1 MNPNNSL
8 SCRHENGRGFMVLL
22 KIEEVM
28 DIVILTV
35 MLLNL
40 SCPQGEISALLYWK
54 SEWLLKFHI
63 SQDARHAAEEEI
75 YTNLNQKIDQ
85 FLQLADYDWMTG
97 DLGNKASDYLVD
109 LIAFLR
115 STFAVFTHLPVSDSF
130 FYFVCHI
137 QECFLKIKV
146 LVRYLFLL

>member
-1 MNPNNSL
+1 MVCLADTKIEDST
-8 SCRHENGRGFMVLL
+8 VLL
-22 KIEEVM
+22 KKKNPWRLWYYLIF
-28 DIVILTV
+28 LT
-35 MLLNL
+35 LLPSECYFCYHWN
-40 SCPQGEISALLYWK
+40 
-54 SEWLLKFHI
+54 SEWFLKFHI

-115 STFAVFTHLPVSDSF
+115 STFAVFTHLPVSDSC
-130 FYFVCHI
+130 FYFAHHT
-137 QECFLKIKV
+137 EKSSFKI
-146 LVRYLFLL
+146 YFG